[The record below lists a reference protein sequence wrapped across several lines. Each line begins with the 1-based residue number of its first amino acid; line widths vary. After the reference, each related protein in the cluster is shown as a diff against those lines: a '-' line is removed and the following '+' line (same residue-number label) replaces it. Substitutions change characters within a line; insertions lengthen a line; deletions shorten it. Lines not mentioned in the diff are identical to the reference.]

1 MTNQISKMCN
11 TSSCATSC
19 GVPPRPRAP
28 HSAPQVEDWR
38 RVLVDNT
45 SDYMSEL
52 DQDMVCQIP
61 RVMSKCAGKLV
72 TNEYIAEQFDMY
84 GIGDVSKIDWR
95 GPFEHRRD
103 DGSVVHSY
111 WEVYVYF
118 KEWYNTSDAAKF
130 QKHIQTEVKTKLWY
144 DADNYWIVNQC
155 KNPMSKRECMMR
167 DEIRKLKCQLY
178 DAQNREAERDAHQAG
193 MEAYYTTQM
202 MQRDDYIEKLQQYI
216 SSHVD
221 NYENGLA
228 EDPLHDDHLP
238 GVSEM
243 WSAKEPRGFELS
255 PPPSPTS
262 SSGSVDN
269 DDEDL
274 EAGLMR
280 TLSEHPGRTASG
292 LQRTMTYCGEE

>member
-1 MTNQISKMCN
+1 MTNQMSKMSS
-11 TSSCATSC
+11 TASCATSC
-19 GVPPRPRAP
+19 CAPPRPRAP
-28 HSAPQVEDWR
+28 QSVQPVEDWR
-38 RVLVDNT
+38 RVQVESTTDFT
-45 SDYMSEL
+45 DEL
-52 DQDMVCQIP
+52 DQEMVCQIP
-61 RVMSKCAGKLV
+61 RMMTKCRGKMV
-72 TNEYIAEQFDMY
+72 TDEFIAEQFDEN
-84 GIGDVSKIDWR
+84 GIGDVTKIDWR
-95 GPFEHRRD
+95 GPFDHCRP

-118 KEWYNTSDAAKF
+118 KEWYNTPEAAKF
-130 QKHIQTEVKTKLWY
+130 QKHVRTEVKTKLWY
-144 DADNYWIVNQC
+144 DQDNYWIVNQC

-178 DAQNREAERDAHQAG
+178 DAQTREAEREAHVAG
-193 MEAYYTTQM
+193 MEAYYSTQM
-202 MQRDDYIEKLQQYI
+202 MQRDDYIAQLQQYI
-216 SSHVD
+216 GGHID

-238 GVSEM
+238 GANEM

-280 TLSEHPGRTASG
+280 TLSTHPEYG
-292 LQRTMTYCGEE
+292 LERTMTCRD